1 MNFFIFCLFTR
12 KPLNFLFAS
21 KFGPFKLFLIPSPSS
36 SSFYCPSSLPS
47 VGLFFNN
54 SGSYTK
60 YILIPTKHYKALSE
74 SHSPIRNNNKIISEL
89 IKTKLLFSQ
98 VFRLSI
104 FNKCYFYLY
113 FFLLLL
119 LQNMESSYKWGR
131 VMNIPMLPLFRLCFS
146 WKLLGVLGAL
156 MPLLACP

>member
-36 SSFYCPSSLPS
+36 SSFSSPSSLPS
-47 VGLFFNN
+47 VCLFFNN
-54 SGSYTK
+54 LGSYTK

-104 FNKCYFYLY
+104 FNKGYFYI
-113 FFLLLL
+113 FF
-119 LQNMESSYKWGR
+119 
-131 VMNIPMLPLFRLCFS
+131 FFCFS
-146 WKLLGVLGAL
+146 KTWKVHTNGEESWTSQCFLFSDFASHGNY
-156 MPLLACP
+156 